1 VPTKKRDKKDAEGAA
16 LMNLTKA
23 MVNKYKCQEKKLV
36 MEEKHMSLKLRF
48 ETMPYRQQLKTL
60 GVAEHGKDRQFPLP
74 TMNNTIDVAS
84 SDTDVDDNDAESSSS
99 ETCLN
104 D

>member
-1 VPTKKRDKKDAEGAA
+1 
-16 LMNLTKA
+16 MNLTKP
-23 MVNKYKCQEKKLV
+23 MVNKYKCQERKLE

-48 ETMPYRQQLKTL
+48 EMMQYRQQLKTL
-60 GVAEHGKDRQFPLP
+60 GVAEHEIDRQFPLP